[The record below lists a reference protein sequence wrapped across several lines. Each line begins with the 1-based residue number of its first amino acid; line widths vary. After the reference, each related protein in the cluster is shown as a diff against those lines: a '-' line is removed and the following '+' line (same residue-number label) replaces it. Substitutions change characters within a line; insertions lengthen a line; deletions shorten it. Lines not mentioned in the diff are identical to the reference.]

1 VFTVIKKLYAKLVEE
16 KADVNIIKIKI
27 KTNVISVLTQFVFTS
42 FLITNVVNVRR
53 LKIVI
58 VFTIK

>member
-16 KADVNIIKIKI
+16 KADVNIIKI